1 MLLSEEGTHP
11 QTSPLLV
18 WPRTSPLR
26 VTITMASMGY
36 FTGLTQ
42 PTRALAHRLL
52 AWHPGRGP
60 RLPGA
65 AWQAGQNGSLLS
77 TLRRFYTRAPE
88 TKLRGWPV
96 QAPPPLRRGLHE
108 FARRAGLPH
117 WLNSAAQNGPACL
130 PAPEWLVATVL
141 GKAGQ
146 FGARLHRSGEGST
159 IGGQTAPSWGR
170 LNRSEETFIGFP
182 SPTWKMHRSLQ

>member
-1 MLLSEEGTHP
+1 MEEILEGC
-11 QTSPLLV
+11 
-18 WPRTSPLR
+18 LR
-26 VTITMASMGY
+26 VGARVQTESRVVGFAGFWPGTPGGGPGSPGPP
-36 FTGLTQ
+36 GK
-42 PTRALAHRLL
+42 PGNVALCLF
-52 AWHPGRGP
+52 
-60 RLPGA
+60 
-65 AWQAGQNGSLLS
+65 LLS
-77 TLRRFYTRAPE
+77 TLRRFYTRAPG

-159 IGGQTAPSWGR
+159 MGGQTAPSWGR